1 MNGIISVANAVGQDS
16 RAIEA
21 AANAYASTSGKYRS
35 LSKWSKDN
43 NGDLVGIL
51 EIPLSVGIVG
61 GIVNVHP
68 VAKVCAKILNVVSAQ
83 ELACVMTATGLAQN
97 YSAIRALSTE
107 GIQKGH
113 MRLHAR
119 NLAAAAGA
127 TTNQIDTVVQKMIEN
142 KKISLDGAKE
152 ILKFSE

>member
-1 MNGIISVANAVGQDS
+1 M
-16 RAIEA
+16 E
-21 AANAYASTSGKYRS
+21 
-35 LSKWSKDN
+35 
-43 NGDLVGIL
+43 
-51 EIPLSVGIVG
+51 
-61 GIVNVHP
+61 
-68 VAKVCAKILNVVSAQ
+68 SAQ

-127 TTNQIDTVVQKMIEN
+127 TPEQIDLIVEKMVQAN
-142 KKISLDGAKE
+142 SISLDKAKE
-152 ILKFSE
+152 LLHQI